1 MQKMNKRLLDSIEK
15 MERLKAASTAEE
27 RQLLYSRLKAS
38 RDQASFAIMMRMNPE
53 TLTSIRKEFFNRE
66 DAVDLKEFVYIL
78 KKHLS
83 GQAAISELEINEFAA
98 NMVDLF
104 KEIDVNG
111 DENVSWIE
119 FTSYIVEKAGS
130 LKNHFRFAQIAHY
143 QNTTRFLH
151 PSSQQ
156 WRRFEYSKLCPLP
169 NRQFAAIED
178 LRKSI
183 FIFHSKSGHLHRT
196 VHTSAVP
203 VAITYARESQSDLL
217 IAACSDMSIVVYN
230 LDDHGKKVSLH
241 HIFTVSSDS

>member
-1 MQKMNKRLLDSIEK
+1 MNKRLLDSIEK
-15 MERLKAASTAEE
+15 VEQLKAATSIEQ
-27 RQLLYSRLKAS
+27 RQILYSRLKAS
-38 RDQASFAIMMRMNPE
+38 RDHASFAIMMRMNPE
-53 TLTSIRKEFFNRE
+53 TLTSIRKEFFVRE
-66 DAVDLKEFVYIL
+66 DAVKLKEFVYIL
-78 KKHLS
+78 KKYLAN
-83 GQAAISELEINEFAA
+83 QVAINEIELKEFAA
-98 NMVDLF
+98 NMMDLF

-130 LKNHFRFAQIAHY
+130 LKNHFRYSQIAHY
-143 QNTTRFLH
+143 QNSTRYLH

-183 FIFHSKSGHLHRT
+183 FIFNSKSGHLHRT

-203 VAITYARESQSDLL
+203 VAITYAHESHSDLL

-230 LDDHGKKVSLH
+230 LDDHGKKV
-241 HIFTVSSDS
+241 T